1 MCPHP
6 HRLWDLEKQIK
17 QLRNYRDN
25 YQGFCKWLYD
35 AKRRQDALES
45 MKFSDSNTVMRYL
58 NEQKVECAC
67 PTHPAC
73 PALAGQLL
81 HLARAD
87 QPARESHSLLGVGL
101 NVAEPFLGRC
111 QWEQRQGALA
121 CGTCFP

>member
-67 PTHPAC
+67 PTHPAWLSC
-73 PALAGQLL
+73 TGRTAVAPRKGRPACQGIPLPPRSG
-81 HLARAD
+81 
-87 QPARESHSLLGVGL
+87 
-101 NVAEPFLGRC
+101 AERG
-111 QWEQRQGALA
+111 
-121 CGTCFP
+121 